1 MPRETRAQ
9 KAKRDAEEAARQR
22 QSVQQTD
29 NPENEQ
35 PSQEEERRARP
46 RRNRRDTLGNDQRAT
61 RARNQLR
68 NRRSRSRRTAQ
79 EDDPGPLRQVRSGIR
94 RRAAVRWQGTVLP
107 RFDIP
112 HWRLRQGVP
121 TLLLPLLSPTD
132 STDAA
137 DENLD
142 DVEDID
148 IDSQSDHSIPDD
160 DGHDAQGQDDSNP
173 TSLQELQSQEQPQEA
188 SQESPQDLVQE
199 SLPPP
204 PKQPPPHPRPSK
216 QAVPFSLDVALQSGA
231 RAGERIQP
239 PQRVHSPAPPVPDA
253 GWGTRLN
260 PVHVYSQRGPKYP
273 LSHYPKFHRDN
284 PAWDV
289 KDRKQKLEGEAREDD
304 IQMYGDRL
312 AKFIRSDLYSRKD
325 AADAAAW
332 YGIKPLGRG
341 GFGMTG
347 LWEKRDEDGQVVD
360 HLVIK
365 QIGKEPG
372 QPWDPDIPQEA
383 VVMEEVR
390 KYLTGNTGIVGF
402 RAYKRYPRREVH
414 RLYMEYCPH
423 GDLHQLIR
431 EYRAKKRFVP
441 TAFIWDVFH
450 QLALAC
456 QSLEAIPPRA
466 QKTAEDCVRVHRDI
480 KPANVFLGKPRTWD
494 EHGIEIYPTAK
505 LGDFGLA
512 IATGPGDANNPRQYR
527 AAGTPGY
534 MALEQE
540 DLNSTSPEI
549 LKGIFNHSAA
559 LARFR
564 HLRSRESVRG
574 AHPRLL
580 SPTNVW
586 GIGATVFELMTLKQ
600 ARYYLYNPAYG
611 LGPDAREGLPSAES
625 LRRDQDMRK
634 RYPEV
639 LFETMR
645 RCLRP
650 NPKERPGVEELVRV
664 TREGREEW
672 WDWLKDGGV
681 DGSEARIPWGAFEEL
696 EEGSFMENPAHDNA
710 RWWQRGETWKT
721 NTRTMKKE
729 NDDDDDDDDE
739 SEEEAG
745 NENEQDRQDPD
756 DDPQPRQQQA
766 QESQYRRNRP
776 WEVHFD
782 DPEVDF
788 EYPSTWSQQ
797 KRFWRRPDEQ

>member
-22 QSVQQTD
+22 QSVQQTN

-35 PSQEEERRARP
+35 PSQAEERRARP
-46 RRNRRDTLGNDQRAT
+46 RRNRRDTPGNNQRAT

-68 NRRSRSRRTAQ
+68 NQRSRSRRTPQ
-79 EDDPGPLRQVRSGIR
+79 EDHPDPLRQVRSGIR

-121 TLLLPLLSPTD
+121 TLLLPLLTPTD

-137 DENLD
+137 DEDLD

-160 DGHDAQGQDDSNP
+160 DGHDEQGQDDPNP
-173 TSLQELQSQEQPQEA
+173 PSLQELQGQEQPQEA
-188 SQESPQDLVQE
+188 SQEPPQDLVQEE

-216 QAVPFSLDVALQSGA
+216 QAVPFSLAVALQSGA
-231 RAGERIQP
+231 SAGERIQP
-239 PQRVHSPAPPVPDA
+239 PQRDLSPAPPVPLA
-253 GWGTRLN
+253 AWGTRLN
-260 PVHVYSQRGPKYP
+260 PVYVYSQWGPKYP
-273 LSHYPKFHRDN
+273 LSQYPKFHRDN

-289 KDRKQKLEGEAREDD
+289 KDRKQKLEGEARADE
-304 IQMYGDRL
+304 IRMYGNRL
-312 AKFIRSDLYSRKD
+312 AKFIRSDLYSQKD

-360 HLVIK
+360 HVVIK

-372 QPWDPDIPQEA
+372 HPWDPDIPSEA

-390 KYLTGNTGIVGF
+390 KYLTGNTGIVDF

-441 TAFIWDVFH
+441 TVFIWDVFH

-466 QKTAEDCVRVHRDI
+466 QKTREDRVRVHRDI
-480 KPANVFLGKPRTWD
+480 KPANVFLGNPRTWD
-494 EHGIEIYPTAK
+494 EGGIEIYPTAK

-512 IATGPGDANNPRQYR
+512 IATGPGDANNPRRYR

-534 MALEQE
+534 MAL
-540 DLNSTSPEI
+540 
-549 LKGIFNHSAA
+549 
-559 LARFR
+559 
-564 HLRSRESVRG
+564 
-574 AHPRLL
+574 
-580 SPTNVW
+580 
-586 GIGATVFELMTLKQ
+586 
-600 ARYYLYNPAYG
+600 
-611 LGPDAREGLPSAES
+611 
-625 LRRDQDMRK
+625 
-634 RYPEV
+634 
-639 LFETMR
+639 
-645 RCLRP
+645 
-650 NPKERPGVEELVRV
+650 
-664 TREGREEW
+664 
-672 WDWLKDGGV
+672 
-681 DGSEARIPWGAFEEL
+681 
-696 EEGSFMENPAHDNA
+696 
-710 RWWQRGETWKT
+710 
-721 NTRTMKKE
+721 
-729 NDDDDDDDDE
+729 
-739 SEEEAG
+739 
-745 NENEQDRQDPD
+745 
-756 DDPQPRQQQA
+756 
-766 QESQYRRNRP
+766 
-776 WEVHFD
+776 
-782 DPEVDF
+782 
-788 EYPSTWSQQ
+788 
-797 KRFWRRPDEQ
+797 